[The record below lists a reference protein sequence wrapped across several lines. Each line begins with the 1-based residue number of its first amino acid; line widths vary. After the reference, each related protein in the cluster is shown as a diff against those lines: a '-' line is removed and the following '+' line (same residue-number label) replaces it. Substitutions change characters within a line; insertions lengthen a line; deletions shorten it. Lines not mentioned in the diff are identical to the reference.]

1 MLLLLNTVL
10 CAIAG
15 FTPAP
20 QDVAPTADAAT
31 EVAPEESSEVANEVS
46 EEAPAEAPEEAPAQA
61 ISAPSSDEAPES
73 AESEPEPEQ
82 ESPGLAPKVA
92 PDLAPE
98 GPDED
103 DDEEVFSGSQRDDAE
118 ADSGP
123 GEESGGEK
131 KKKKKLEVKVRAR
144 VVAGIGARNEASPVD
159 DEGAPVGLPIRDFLL
174 ELRQARARV
183 DVKYKKV
190 LRVRISAD
198 FADLLGSPD
207 PGEVIRDGWGNIK
220 ILPEFQI
227 KVGNFKR
234 PYSRLELRGV
244 SKLPFIGRGMFNSLA
259 IEDLG
264 WGDRATG
271 MALWG
276 KHEPEKRGLHELG
289 WAVSLSNNVIAGAP
303 AGVDVHARLT
313 YDPLEWMSIGVNGAF
328 KYVEDSLADG
338 VACQSEWIRAD
349 GCRREVFAG
358 GFDLEFKTDRL
369 YASTELN
376 LAQDWLFADTS
387 PWMLS
392 ALGYVSYDFVLGKR
406 ERTRLQPMV
415 LGEYIDHNLDFALS
429 EAIRGVVG
437 LNVLW
442 TKYLRI
448 LPQVQVE
455 WPLSPWTSFN
465 RLTRRWRAGVW
476 VSVQL

>member
-20 QDVAPTADAAT
+20 EDAAPTVDVAPEASSETLEEGPVESPEAGPAESPDEASVESPEAGP
-31 EVAPEESSEVANEVS
+31 VDPPEEPAKVS
-46 EEAPAEAPEEAPAQA
+46 A
-61 ISAPSSDEAPES
+61 
-73 AESEPEPEQ
+73 
-82 ESPGLAPKVA
+82 
-92 PDLAPE
+92 DLAPE

-103 DDEEVFSGSQRDDAE
+103 DDEEVFSGTQRDAPEDPDE
-118 ADSGP
+118 GDKK
-123 GEESGGEK
+123 K

-159 DEGAPVGLPIRDFLL
+159 DTGAPVGLPSRDFLL
-174 ELRQARARV
+174 ELRQARARI

-244 SKLPFIGRGMFNSLA
+244 SKLPFVGRGMFNSLA

-289 WAVSLSNNVIAGAP
+289 WVVSLSNNVIAGAP
-303 AGVDVHARLT
+303 KGVDVHARLT
-313 YDPLEWMSIGVNGAF
+313 YDPLEWMSVGVNGAF

-349 GCRREVFAG
+349 ECRREVFAG
-358 GFDLEFKTDRL
+358 GLDLEVKTDRL
-369 YASTELN
+369 YATTELN
-376 LAQDWLFADTS
+376 LAQDWLFADSS

-429 EAIRGVVG
+429 EALRGVVG